1 MLIQNLKCGH
11 LCLIW
16 SLVAVRIPR
25 GTSSRA
31 HSSTS
36 RIFFGYACQRSR
48 DLVLCH
54 MLSQSQSLSYASPH
68 PQSQNHRV
76 PVYPRSIRNPNPI
89 PIPNPISRPSTLLGP
104 LSSATHNSDRSG
116 ENLRL
121 ITRPSVCRN
130 CLLAAEPSWAGR
142 RRRVEIGP
150 SVPVYVECRLKPKQ
164 CRNCL
169 AVWLSAVLLQPNRRC
184 PPSHAHVPGVW

>member
-36 RIFFGYACQRSR
+36 RIFFGYACQRSG

-54 MLSQSQSLSYASPH
+54 MLSQSQSLSYTSPH
-68 PQSQNHRV
+68 PQSQSHRV
-76 PVYPRSIRNPNPI
+76 PVYPRSIRNPNPNSI
-89 PIPNPISRPSTLLGP
+89 PSPISHSTLLGP

-130 CLLAAEPSWAGR
+130 CLLPAEPSRAGPGAGGVSR
-142 RRRVEIGP
+142 SVRPCLCRVQA
-150 SVPVYVECRLKPKQ
+150 KT
-164 CRNCL
+164 
-169 AVWLSAVLLQPNRRC
+169 
-184 PPSHAHVPGVW
+184 

>member
-54 MLSQSQSLSYASPH
+54 MLSQSQSLSYASASAESES
-68 PQSQNHRV
+68 QSSCV
-76 PVYPRSIRNPNPI
+76 PTFNPKPKPNPNPVSHI
-89 PIPNPISRPSTLLGP
+89 PSQYSTRSPVVSYAQFWQKRWKFKIDHPAECLSKLPIASR
-104 LSSATHNSDRSG
+104 
-116 ENLRL
+116 
-121 ITRPSVCRN
+121 
-130 CLLAAEPSWAGR
+130 AELSWAQAACR
-142 RRRVEIGP
+142 ERSVRPCLCRVQA
-150 SVPVYVECRLKPKQ
+150 KT
-164 CRNCL
+164 
-169 AVWLSAVLLQPNRRC
+169 
-184 PPSHAHVPGVW
+184 